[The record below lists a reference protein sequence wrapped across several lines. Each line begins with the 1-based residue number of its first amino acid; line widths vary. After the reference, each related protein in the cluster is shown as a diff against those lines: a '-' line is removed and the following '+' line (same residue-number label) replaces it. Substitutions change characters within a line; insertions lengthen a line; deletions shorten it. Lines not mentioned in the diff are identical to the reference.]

1 MAYNDKL
8 YRNYLKNAERERALW
23 ENLARQKRLNDAKEK
38 ELDQKEW
45 KILRKL
51 SMQKWKGDA
60 ADNPE
65 FVKNHK
71 EISAAHIRGGELG
84 DRLSKH
90 ASNERKWRKL
100 AAKEWGK
107 RTDLA
112 KKSCGA
118 RNKDSERGRKIIECC
133 RKIIERKDKIRQ

>member
-38 ELDQKEW
+38 GLDQKEW

-112 KKSCGA
+112 KKVA
-118 RNKDSERGRKIIECC
+118 EPATKIVNAVGKSLNAVGKSLKGKT
-133 RKIIERKDKIRQ
+133 R

>member
-100 AAKEWGK
+100 AAKKVAEPATTIVNAVGK
-107 RTDLA
+107 SLNA
-112 KKSCGA
+112 VGKSLKGKT
-118 RNKDSERGRKIIECC
+118 R
-133 RKIIERKDKIRQ
+133 